1 MNSIESIKLIDVVKI
16 KQEFILKDFLPMPKN
31 TITML
36 SSQGGMGKSFL
47 SLIISGKFI
56 NETNQSVAAWFTE
69 DEAPFVKDR
78 YDKLLENG
86 LLNSINEKKL
96 HLITTA
102 PPQLARIERGVFVA
116 NYEELKNLRLWCAEK
131 EIKLLIIDPLLAFY
145 GGDENNNAQARTF
158 LQPFI
163 EFCKNDNINILFIHH
178 ATKPSA
184 DSPSRTRGA
193 TAFIDGV
200 RCAYEMSYPTIK
212 VQNKEKPDSDKIE
225 KGFRVIKNTKD
236 NRGVRQH
243 LNRNG
248 WVAFATEMKV
258 LPEIKKHI
266 SVEVIE
272 YNDKIEMQ
280 RV

>member
-16 KQEFILKDFLPMPKN
+16 KQEFILNDFLPMPKN

-47 SLIISGKFI
+47 SLSVAGKFI
-56 NETNQSVAAWFTE
+56 KESNQNVAAWFTE

-78 YDKLLENG
+78 YDKLIHSG
-86 LLNSINEKKL
+86 LLEPINEKKL

-116 NYEELKNLRLWCAEK
+116 NYEELKNLRLWCSDR

-158 LQPFI
+158 MQPFI

-178 ATKPSA
+178 ASKPSA
-184 DSPSRTRGA
+184 DSPSKTRGA
-193 TAFIDGV
+193 GAFVDAV

-225 KGFRVIKNTKD
+225 LGYRVIKNIKD
-236 NRGVRQH
+236 NRGVRSI

-248 WVAFATEMKV
+248 WIAFTTEMKV
-258 LPEIKKHI
+258 LPSIINTK
-266 SVEVIE
+266 VTVVE

>member
-16 KQEFILKDFLPMPKN
+16 KQEFILSDFLPMPKN

-78 YDKLLENG
+78 YDKLLKNG
-86 LLNSINEKKL
+86 LLTSINEKKL

-116 NYEELKNLRLWCAEK
+116 NYEELKNLRIWCAEK

-158 LQPFI
+158 MQPFI

-178 ATKPSA
+178 SSKASA
-184 DSPSRTRGA
+184 DNPSKTRGA
-193 TAFIDGV
+193 GAFIDAV
-200 RCAYEMSYPTIK
+200 RCAYEMSYPTTK
-212 VQNKEKPDSDKIE
+212 SGSKEILDAEKIE
-225 KGFRVIKNTKD
+225 KGYRFIKNTKD

-248 WVAFATEMKV
+248 WVVFGTEMKV

-266 SVEVIE
+266 PVEVRE
-272 YNDKIEMQ
+272 YKIEMQ